1 MANGVLVLAEHLRGE
16 LSDITYEMLGAGR
29 KVADGLGAPLH
40 AALVGR
46 GGAALAPKLGAA
58 DQVFVIDTPELEV
71 PPAKL
76 VAAAVKALMERKG
89 DGLVLVGGT
98 NLSMGIGTAL
108 GEQAGVAFVNFG
120 RELKAADGGITV
132 ISQLFGGKI
141 LSEVRLADARGV
153 VCVYPGSF
161 PADAGRSDKAPAVE
175 TVTVPLPAPDVAFK
189 RFIEPEA
196 GDVDIT
202 KQEALVA
209 IGRGIQTQ
217 DNIELAQELADVLG
231 GAVCGSRPVVDQGWL
246 PLTRQVGKSG
256 MTVKPRVY
264 LAFGISG
271 APEHWEGMQNS
282 KLIVAVNTDANAP
295 IFDFAHYG
303 VCGDLL
309 EILPAL
315 VEKIKARKG

>member
-1 MANGVLVLAEHLRGE
+1 MANGVLILAEHLRGE

-29 KVADGLGAPLH
+29 KLADALGSPLH
-40 AALVGR
+40 AVLIGR
-46 GGAALAPKLGAA
+46 GVGALAPKLGLA
-58 DQVFVIDTPELEV
+58 DKVFVIEKPDLEV

-76 VAAAVKALMERKG
+76 VAGAVHHLMQKAQ
-89 DGLVLVGGT
+89 DGLVLVAGT
-98 NLSMGIGTAL
+98 NLSMGVGTAL
-108 GEQAGVAFVNFG
+108 GERAGVPFVNFG
-120 RELKAADGGITV
+120 REMKAADGGVVVT
-132 ISQLFGGKI
+132 SQLFGGKI
-141 LSEVRLADARGV
+141 LSDVRLADARGV
-153 VCVYPGSF
+153 VCVYPGSS
-161 PADAGRSDKAPAVE
+161 PADAGKSDKAAVVE
-175 TVTVPLPAPDVAFK
+175 TLDVPVEAPDVAFK

-202 KQEALVA
+202 KQDALIA

-256 MTVKPRVY
+256 MTVKPRLY
-264 LAFGISG
+264 MAFGISG

>member
-1 MANGVLVLAEHLRGE
+1 MANGVLILAEHLRGE

-29 KVADGLGAPLH
+29 KLADGLGAPLH
-40 AALVGR
+40 VAVIGR
-46 GGAALAPKLGAA
+46 GAAALAPKLGLA
-58 DQVFVIDTPELEV
+58 DKVFVIERAELEV

-76 VAAAVKALMERKG
+76 LAGAVHQIMQKQQ
-89 DGLVLVGGT
+89 DSLVLVAGT

-108 GEQAGVAFVNFG
+108 GERAGIPFVNFG
-120 RELKAADGGITV
+120 RELKAADGAVTIT
-132 ISQLFGGKI
+132 SQLFGGKI
-141 LSEVRLADARGV
+141 LSDVRLADGRGV

-161 PADAGRSDKAPAVE
+161 PADAGKSDKAPVVEAVD
-175 TVTVPLPAPDVAFK
+175 VTLDAPDIAFS

-202 KQEALVA
+202 KVDALVA
-209 IGRGIQTQ
+209 VGRGIQTQ
-217 DNIELAQELADVLG
+217 DNIELAQELAEVLG

-271 APEHWEGMQNS
+271 APEHWEGMQGS
-282 KLIVAVNTDANAP
+282 KLIVAVNTDTNAP

-309 EILPAL
+309 EVLPAL

>member
-1 MANGVLVLAEHLRGE
+1 MANSVLVIAEHLRGE
-16 LSDITYEMLGAGR
+16 ITEITFEMLGVGR
-29 KVADGLGAPLH
+29 SLADAMKAPLTVLLMGE
-40 AALVGR
+40 AVAPLAKQLGMADTVYLVENPG
-46 GGAALAPKLGAA
+46 LNLPVPSLAA
-58 DQVFVIDTPELEV
+58 DAI
-71 PPAKL
+71 K
-76 VAAAVKALMERKG
+76 AVVDQKQAS
-89 DGLVLVGGT
+89 LVLVGGT
-98 NLSMGIGTAL
+98 NISLGIGAAL
-108 GEQAGVAFVNFG
+108 AARTQLPFVNFC
-120 RELKAADGGITV
+120 KAVKTEGGNPRFT
-132 ISQLFGGKI
+132 SQLFGGKI
-141 LSEVRLADARGV
+141 LADVSLPDNRGV
-153 VCVYPGSF
+153 VSIYPGSF
-161 PADAGRSDKAPAVE
+161 QASAGKREASPPTEKIDVAIGASP
-175 TVTVPLPAPDVAFK
+175 VAFK
-189 RFIEPEA
+189 RYIEPET

-315 VEKIKARKG
+315 VDKIKARKG